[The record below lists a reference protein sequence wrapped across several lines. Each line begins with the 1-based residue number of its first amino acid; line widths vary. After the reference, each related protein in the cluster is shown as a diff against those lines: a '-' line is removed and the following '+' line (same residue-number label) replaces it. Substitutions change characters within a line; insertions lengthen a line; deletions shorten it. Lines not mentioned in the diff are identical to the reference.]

1 MDYEFCG
8 EGNLVG
14 NKWTFI
20 KKEAIDKIYWL
31 IKGINVEIKGKF
43 NKKRRV
49 RRSKIKRIKYGR
61 IEYNRYRSIVDY
73 YQIKT
78 NGINGVYNIK
88 VAISTGKIGDLA

>member
-1 MDYEFCG
+1 M
-8 EGNLVG
+8 VG

-31 IKGINVEIKGKF
+31 MKGINVEIKGKF

-49 RRSKIKRIKYGR
+49 RRSKIKRIRYGR

-78 NGINGVYNIK
+78 NGINGVYNIR